1 METRAQSSQ
10 AVWEGVSLFPQW
22 QSHEAAARARW
33 ARLASVGIHALVIS
47 LLAFT
52 PLGRG
57 PVHNVA
63 RALVELKEPFTLV
76 APPPELTQKA
86 PNQGKVG
93 KEFDLESLL
102 PRPRVFAP
110 PPVPPGAPPSAASAP
125 SLPEPPKIQASIGD
139 ILPFGQ
145 APEGVR
151 LPPPPQIQPEE
162 KPRLTYQTPGS
173 QSGLGAAKPPAGIP
187 APSTSISE
195 LARDLARG
203 RGTGSLVV
211 EDFGPAPGGLES
223 GWPMTPSPGRTGS
236 SLELLSDPR
245 GVDFK
250 PYLIRILASVKRNW
264 MAVIPESAKL
274 GRRGRVV
281 LQFIVNKDGS
291 VPKLVIASAS
301 GTDALDRA
309 AVAGISATNPFPP
322 LPAEFRGDSVR
333 LQFVFL
339 YNMPQ

>member
-1 METRAQSSQ
+1 MEPKVQSTG
-10 AVWEGVSLFPQW
+10 AMRDEVNLFPAW
-22 QSHEAAARARW
+22 RSREAAARARW
-33 ARLASVGIHALVIS
+33 ARLVSVGLHALVIC

-57 PVHNVA
+57 PVHDMA
-63 RALVELKEPFTLV
+63 RALVQFKEPFRLV
-76 APPPELTQKA
+76 APPRELTQTA
-86 PNQGKVG
+86 PNQGRVG

-110 PPVPPGAPPSAASAP
+110 PSIPPGAPPVTRSAP
-125 SLPEPPKIQASIGD
+125 ALPEPPRIQASLGD

-151 LPPPPQIQPEE
+151 LPPPRASPEE
-162 KPRLTYQTPGS
+162 KPKLTLETPGS
-173 QSGLGAAKPPAGIP
+173 QRGVGVVKPPAGIP
-187 APSTSISE
+187 TPSTSVSE
-195 LARDLARG
+195 MARDLARG
-203 RGTGSLVV
+203 RGAGPLVV

-223 GWPMTPSPGRTGS
+223 GFPMEPSPGRTGS

-264 MAVIPESAKL
+264 TAVIPESAKL

-281 LQFIVNKDGS
+281 LQFIINRDGS

-301 GTDALDRA
+301 GADALDRA

-339 YNMPQ
+339 YNMQP

>member
-1 METRAQSSQ
+1 MESKVQSTG
-10 AVWEGVSLFPQW
+10 AVRDEVNLFPEW
-22 QSHEAAARARW
+22 RSREAAVRVAW
-33 ARLASVGIHALVIS
+33 ARLASVGLHALVIS
-47 LLAFT
+47 LLFFT

-57 PVHNVA
+57 PAHDMA
-63 RALVELKEPFTLV
+63 RTLVGLREPFRLV
-76 APPPELTQKA
+76 APPPELTQTA
-86 PNQGKVG
+86 PNRGRVG

-102 PRPRVFAP
+102 PRPRIFAP
-110 PPVPPGAPPSAASAP
+110 PAVPPGAPPVARSVP
-125 SLPEPPKIQASIGD
+125 VLPEPPQIQASLED
-139 ILPFGQ
+139 VLPFGQ

-151 LPPPPQIQPEE
+151 LPPPRTPPDA
-162 KPRLTYQTPGS
+162 KPKLTLETPGA
-173 QSGLGAAKPPAGIP
+173 QRGLGAVKPPAGMP
-187 APSTSISE
+187 TPGASVSE

-203 RGTGSLVV
+203 RGSGRLVL

-223 GWPMTPSPGRTGS
+223 GLPMEPSLGRTGS
-236 SLELLSDPR
+236 SLELLSDPG

-264 MAVIPESAKL
+264 TAVIPESAKL

-281 LQFIVNKDGS
+281 LQFIINRDGS

-301 GTDALDRA
+301 GADALDRA
-309 AVAGISATNPFPP
+309 AVAGVSATNPFPP

-339 YNMPQ
+339 YNMPR